1 MRLMILKFLWLINP
15 QNNIIHFFNSPDFK
29 DDSSWWWP
37 LMINNPES
45 RVVRIKFL
53 KEFINLK

>member
-1 MRLMILKFLWLINP
+1 MILKFLWLINP